1 MKACAKNW
9 PVPRAAEPQRPSSL
23 VVVCGKFPALVH
35 MTVSPVLMVRLLGWK
50 ARSTIVT
57 VGVGW
62 GVFVG
67 VGVLVG
73 VAVSVGVLVGVG
85 VSVGML
91 VGAEVGVSVGVAV
104 LVGVRVGVSV
114 GVDV

>member
-1 MKACAKNW
+1 VKACAKNW
-9 PVPRAAEPQRPSSL
+9 PVLRTSEPQRPSSL

-35 MTVSPVLMVRLLGWK
+35 TTVSPVLMVRLLGWN
-50 ARSTIVT
+50 ARSMIVT

-67 VGVLVG
+67 
-73 VAVSVGVLVGVG
+73 
-85 VSVGML
+85 
-91 VGAEVGVSVGVAV
+91 VGVSVGVAV
-104 LVGVRVGVSV
+104 LVGVRVGVWV